1 MGLISL
7 AELYFRSLKRIK
19 VLALLTKYLLQFR
32 RLSIPHVGTF
42 ELVQQPAEFNV
53 VDKLVL
59 PPSFSLNWHNND
71 ALPEHQVHYLASS
84 FDSDPESI
92 KTKLDQFGKMFST
105 RVRKEPFA
113 WNGIGNL
120 RGTEGNITIE
130 QYPMLIEGLG
140 PVGAHKV
147 IRENVEHNML
157 VGDRQ
162 MTSQQ
167 VTDSLSKPGKKRS
180 LAVLIGWIL
189 LIITI
194 LAIVYILYRN
204 GFNPLSSGL
213 TLKASQATIN

>member
-19 VLALLTKYLLQFR
+19 VLSLLTKYLLQFR

-42 ELVQQPAEFNV
+42 ELVQHPAEFNV

-59 PPSFSLNWHNND
+59 PPSFSLNWYNND
-71 ALPEHQVHYLASS
+71 ALPEHQLHYLASS
-84 FDSDPESI
+84 FNADPESI
-92 KTKLDQFGKMFST
+92 KTRLDQFGKMLST
-105 RVRKEPFA
+105 RVRKGSFT
-113 WNGIGNL
+113 WKGIANL
-120 RGTEGNITIE
+120 KGTGGNITIE
-130 QYPMLIEGLG
+130 QYPMNIDGLG

-167 VTDSLSKPGKKRS
+167 VTDSLSKPANKRS
-180 LAVLIGWIL
+180 MAVLIGWIL

-204 GFNPLSSGL
+204 GFNPLASGL
-213 TLKASQATIN
+213 RLKASQATIN